1 MALDS
6 SDFSTLAHRFRSP
19 EARAIVLMGSFARG
33 DAGQFSDVDLVR
45 FLRDDTGADPE
56 GKTHIVDGRLV
67 VVSEV
72 TPSSVRNWF
81 TEPEAAC
88 ECIRGARTGQPLWD
102 PEGYFRE
109 IQDRARRF
117 VWDGTLQ
124 EKANRW
130 ASEKLVGW
138 AEEAHKG
145 LGGLRDGHTGRLLN
159 ARFGLSWGLTH
170 VMRVQRGVLLSGDN
184 DSYPEVAT
192 EMGADSRWV
201 KLSEGAFGLD
211 GRDLEGQVRAGLAL
225 YVLTVEMLADALE
238 PGCRE
243 VIDHTVGLIESE
255 LTSERQRSATD

>member
-1 MALDS
+1 MASPDL
-6 SDFSTLAHRFRSP
+6 STLARRFRSP
-19 EARAIVLMGSFARG
+19 ETRSIVLMGSFARG
-33 DAGQFSDVDLVR
+33 DAGWFSDVDLVR
-45 FLRDDTGADPE
+45 FVREDAGADPD

-72 TPSSVRNWF
+72 TPSSVRDWF
-81 TEPEAAC
+81 TEPEVAC
-88 ECIRGARTGQPLWD
+88 ECIRGARTGKPLWD
-102 PEGYFRE
+102 PEGYYQE
-109 IQDRARRF
+109 IQDRACRF
-117 VWDGTLQ
+117 VWDETMQ

-138 AEEAHKG
+138 AEEVHKG

-184 DSYPEVAT
+184 DSYLEVAAAI
-192 EMGADSRWV
+192 GADSQWV

-211 GRDLEGQVRAGLAL
+211 GRDLDGQVRAGLAL
-225 YVLTVEMLADALE
+225 YVLTVKMLADELD

-243 VIDHTVGLIESE
+243 VIDDTVGLIERELVSE
-255 LTSERQRSATD
+255 KQ